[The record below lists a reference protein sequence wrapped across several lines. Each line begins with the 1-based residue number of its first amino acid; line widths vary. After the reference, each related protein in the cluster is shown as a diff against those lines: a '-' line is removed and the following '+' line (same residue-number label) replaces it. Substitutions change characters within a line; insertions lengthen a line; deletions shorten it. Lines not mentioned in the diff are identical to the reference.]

1 MKRLIS
7 YMITIF
13 FLTSVPIQADTG
25 LETPI
30 KLPKTEGSKN
40 FDLEITLAN
49 KNGINHFESK
59 SFSEAQKYFMK
70 AQSLAKQFR
79 DHGLGIVS
87 FNLGLTL
94 HKLDLHE
101 SAVKAFLIAKRY
113 ARGNSSILGS
123 KLLHFHECGF
133 NPSIPCDENPPAR
146 MHIEG
151 SD

>member
-1 MKRLIS
+1 MV
-7 YMITIF
+7 TIF

-59 SFSEAQKYFMK
+59 SFNEAKNFFMK

-79 DHGLGIVS
+79 DPGLGIVS

-101 SAVKAFLIAKRY
+101 SAVKAFLIAKRRY
-113 ARGNSSILGS
+113 EASVSVSS
-123 KLLHFHECGF
+123 
-133 NPSIPCDENPPAR
+133 
-146 MHIEG
+146 
-151 SD
+151 

>member
-7 YMITIF
+7 FTLMIF
-13 FLTSVPIQADTG
+13 FLTSVSIQADTA
-25 LETPI
+25 LESPI
-30 KLPKTEGSKN
+30 ELPKIEGSKN
-40 FDLEITLAN
+40 FDLEISLAN
-49 KNGINHFESK
+49 KNGINQFESK
-59 SFSEAQKYFMK
+59 SFSEAQNFFMK

-79 DHGLGIVS
+79 DPGLGIVS